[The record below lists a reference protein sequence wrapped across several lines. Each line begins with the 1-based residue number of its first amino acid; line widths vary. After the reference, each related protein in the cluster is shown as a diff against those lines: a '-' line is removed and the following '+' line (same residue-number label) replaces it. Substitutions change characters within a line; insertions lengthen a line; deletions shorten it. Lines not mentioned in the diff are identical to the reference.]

1 MKKIIPIFLL
11 AGFILVSGQENT
23 DSLQIVKR
31 VKEYTILVE
40 NKKYDQVLE
49 YISPKLFEVV
59 KKETMLDFFEKT
71 MNTQEFEITF
81 DSFDIK
87 SVSKP
92 FQFDEDIY
100 SNVETKS
107 TITMK
112 ILNEELKENIG
123 LFVAVMAEQF
133 GDENVRYNE
142 EAESVTMKKDSN
154 MLAIQYQ
161 GNKIWYF
168 ITIDNKDQQALAQ
181 MIIPEQVIHHFYSFE

>member
-11 AGFILVSGQENT
+11 AGFVLVSGQENT

-31 VKEYTILVE
+31 VKEYTTLVE
-40 NKKYDQVLE
+40 NKKFDQMLE

-59 KKETMLDFFEKT
+59 KKETMLIFFEKT
-71 MNTQEFEITF
+71 MNAQEFEITF

-87 SVSKP
+87 SISKP
-92 FQFDEDIY
+92 FQFNEDVY

-112 ILNEELKENIG
+112 ILNEELKENVG
-123 LFVAVMAEQF
+123 LFVVMMAEQF
-133 GDENVRYNE
+133 GDENVDYNE
-142 EAESVTMKKDSN
+142 ETESVTMKKDSN

-161 GNKIWYF
+161 GDKTWYF
-168 ITIDNKDQQALAQ
+168 ITVDQDQQTLAQ
-181 MIIPEQVIHHFYSFE
+181 MIIPEQVIYHFRFFE